1 MKSSKFSALL
11 LICMV
16 FISTAT
22 PILGCGYCGKPP
34 PKHKPTKPTKPGKG
48 YGGRPTNPPPS
59 TVKPGPVSP
68 VPIPPV
74 TTPPVTVPPI
84 LNPPSSPSGK
94 PCPPTPSPG
103 KEPTC
108 PVDTLKLGACVDL
121 LGGLIHIGLGDP
133 VKNKCCPLLEGLVEV
148 EAAVCLCTTLKLK
161 LLNLNLYVP
170 LALQLLL
177 TCGKAPPPGFT
188 CTI

>member
-1 MKSSKFSALL
+1 ML
-11 LICMV
+11 
-16 FISTAT
+16 FIYTTT
-22 PILGCGYCGKPP
+22 PILGCGYCGKPT
-34 PKHKPTKPTKPGKG
+34 PKHKPTKPGKG
-48 YGGRPTNPPPS
+48 THSQPTNPPPS
-59 TVKPGPVSP
+59 IVQPGPVVP

-74 TTPPVTVPPI
+74 TVPPVPSTS
-84 LNPPSSPSGK
+84 PSSK
-94 PCPPTPSPG
+94 PCPPSPG

-133 VKNKCCPLLEGLVEV
+133 VKNKCCPILEGLAEV
-148 EAAVCLCTTLKLK
+148 EAAVCLCTTLRLK

-188 CTI
+188 CTL